1 MTLKNFGFKATK
13 YACFSS
19 YVSGSAVFALP
30 AIIFTTF
37 REMYGISYTLLGTLV
52 LVNFTTQL
60 IIDLIFT
67 FYSKY
72 FNVKKTVVTM
82 PILTSLGLVVYAL
95 VPTFFPKI
103 AYLGLVIGTV
113 IFSVAAGLGEVLLS
127 PIIAALPSDNNERD
141 MSVLHSLYGYGVL
154 MVVGISTLFLNLF
167 GNHNWMYLTLF
178 FAALPLISACL
189 YALSPM
195 PDLSASE
202 ESGQKD
208 RFRLNRGL
216 LLCAICIFLG
226 ASAENAMTNWISGFM
241 EKALGIS
248 KSMGDL
254 VGIALFAL
262 LLAFTRSIYAKYG
275 HNIGKTLLL
284 GMIGATICYLTAG
297 LVTNSAVCAVACVL
311 TGICTSMLWPGTL
324 IFMEENMP
332 SIGVAAYALMAA
344 GGDMGS
350 SIAPQLLG
358 AVTDTVAA
366 SGFAEK
372 LSVTLSLSAEQIGM
386 KSGMLVSSLFPIFG
400 IAVVII
406 MRRYFKGRKNENI

>member
-1 MTLKNFGFKATK
+1 MTLKKIGFKATK
-13 YACFSS
+13 YACYSS

-30 AIIFTTF
+30 AILFTTF

-127 PIIAALPSDNNERD
+127 PIIAALPSDNKERD
-141 MSVLHSLYGYGVL
+141 MSVLHSLYGYGIL

-178 FAALPLISACL
+178 FSALPLISACL

-262 LLAFTRSIYAKYG
+262 LLAFTRTLYAKYG

-386 KSGMLVSSLFPIFG
+386 KAGMLVSSLFPIFG